1 MANTGGRRDSALN
14 DPKFRG
20 LVIQVV
26 LVAALIVFFA
36 VVANNTIENL
46 RRANIAY
53 GFDFLGD
60 RAGFGIS
67 QALIPYS
74 AESSYGRAFLVGL
87 LNTLVVAITGI
98 VLATAL
104 GFIIGIARLSSNWL
118 IARLAGAYVEIIRN
132 IPLLLLLLFFYRAV
146 LAVLPG
152 PRQAA
157 NLGFGANLSNRGLA
171 LPRPILGPEIVT
183 TGSVLLLAVIVA
195 VGLYVWA
202 RRRQAAT
209 GLQFPAIRIG
219 LAAVLIAPIAA
230 FVLSGASVDFDYPVL
245 KGFNFVGGW
254 TVQPEF
260 MALVI
265 GLVMYTA
272 TFIAEIVRAGIL
284 SVAHG
289 QTEAGDALGLRRG
302 TTLRL
307 VILPQALRVIVP
319 PLTNQFLNL
328 TKNSSLAVAVG
339 YPDLVAVFAG
349 TVLVQ
354 TGQAIEVIFIT
365 MLVYLAISLF
375 TAYLMGLYN
384 RRIALVER

>member
-1 MANTGGRRDSALN
+1 
-14 DPKFRG
+14 
-20 LVIQVV
+20 V
-26 LVAALIVFFA
+26 
-36 VVANNTIENL
+36 
-46 RRANIAY
+46 
-53 GFDFLGD
+53 
-60 RAGFGIS
+60 
-67 QALIPYS
+67 
-74 AESSYGRAFLVGL
+74 VGL
-87 LNTLVVAITGI
+87 LNTLVVAFTGI
-98 VLATAL
+98 VFATVL

-118 IARLAGAYVEIIRN
+118 VARLAGAYVEIFRN
-132 IPLLLLLLFFYRAV
+132 VPLLVLLLFFYRAV

-157 NLGFGANLSNRGLA
+157 DLGFGANLSNRGLA
-171 LPRPILGPEIVT
+171 LPRPIFGPEIAT
-183 TGSVLLLAVIVA
+183 TLTVLLVAVVAA
-195 VGLYVWA
+195 VGLYFWA

-209 GLQFPAIRIG
+209 GRQFPAIRIG
-219 LAAVLIAPIAA
+219 LAIVLIAPIVA
-230 FVLSGASVDFDYPVL
+230 FFVSGAALEFDYPVL

-284 SVAHG
+284 SVARG
-289 QTEAGDALGLRRG
+289 QTEAADALGLGRG

-307 VILPQALRVIVP
+307 VVIPQALRVIVP
-319 PLTNQFLNL
+319 PLTSQFLNL

-375 TAYLMGLYN
+375 TAFLMGLYN

>member
-1 MANTGGRRDSALN
+1 MAKSGGRRKSALN
-14 DPKFRG
+14 DPKVRG

-26 LVAALIVFFA
+26 LVAALIAFVA
-36 VVANNTIENL
+36 VVASNTVENL
-46 RRANIAY
+46 RRSNIAY

-74 AESSYGRAFLVGL
+74 PESTYGRAFLVGL
-87 LNTLVVAITGI
+87 LNTLLVAITGI
-98 VLATAL
+98 VLTTVL
-104 GFIIGIARLSSNWL
+104 GFIIGIARLSTNWL

-132 IPLLLLLLFFYRAV
+132 VPLLLLLLFFYRAV

-171 LPRPILGPEIVT
+171 LPRPIFGPEIAT
-183 TGSVLLLAVIVA
+183 TGTVLLVAVVFA
-195 VGLYVWA
+195 VGLFVWT

-219 LAAVLIAPIAA
+219 LAVVLIAPVAA
-230 FVLSGASVDFDYPVL
+230 FVVSGAALDFDYPVL

-265 GLVMYTA
+265 SLVMYTA

-284 SVAHG
+284 SVARG
-289 QTEAGDALGLRRG
+289 QTEAAEALGLRSG

-307 VILPQALRVIVP
+307 VVIPQALRVIVP
-319 PLTNQFLNL
+319 PLTNQYLNL

-375 TAYLMGLYN
+375 TASVMGLYN
-384 RRIALVER
+384 RSIALVER